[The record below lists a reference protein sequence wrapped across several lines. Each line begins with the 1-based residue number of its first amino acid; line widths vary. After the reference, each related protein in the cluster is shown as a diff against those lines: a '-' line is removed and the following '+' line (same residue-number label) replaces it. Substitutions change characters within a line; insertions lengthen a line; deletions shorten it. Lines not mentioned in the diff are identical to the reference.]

1 MKTIYDKNGNMKKKV
16 SQQLQLTINALRG
29 LKSMNDK
36 KWEKISISHH
46 VCLVE
51 GKELFFI
58 GKLHACLMGHEPMTL
73 PSS

>member
-36 KWEKISISHH
+36 K
-46 VCLVE
+46 
-51 GKELFFI
+51 
-58 GKLHACLMGHEPMTL
+58 
-73 PSS
+73 